1 MIQKGV
7 KWCKFMRMYD
17 IILKKRQGTELSKE
31 EINYF
36 IKGYTEGVIPDYQV
50 SALLMAI
57 FFKKMT
63 TQETCDL
70 TKAMIASGETL
81 NLDKID
87 GVKVDKHST
96 GGVGDKTT
104 LVLAPLVASCGVK
117 VAKMSGRGLGYTGGT
132 IDKLESIEGFSVN
145 LSKEEFIDNVNK
157 INIALVSQSG
167 NLVMAD
173 KKIYALRD
181 TTATVDNIS
190 LIASSVMSKKIA
202 SGADAIVL
210 DVKAGDG
217 AFMKTTEEAQKLA
230 DLMIEIGDRL
240 GKKTVAVISDMN
252 QPLGYAVGN
261 SLEVIESINTL
272 RGNGPSDLLE
282 LTLVLGSKMLVLANK
297 AQNEIEARKMLITN
311 IKNGKGIKKL
321 KEFVSRQGGN
331 VEYIE
336 NPDKFPK
343 SKYIIEVKAEESGL
357 ITKINTE
364 QVGIIAMKLG
374 AGRATK
380 ESKID
385 LSVGIVFSKKLNDN
399 VSEEDSLAFIHCND
413 SEIGEKAKEELKK
426 QIIIDNFYSLK
437 QHTHLI

>member
-7 KWCKFMRMYD
+7 RWCKLMRMYD
-17 IILKKRQGTELSKE
+17 IILKKRQGKELTKE

-36 IKGYTEGVIPDYQV
+36 IKGYTEGEIPDYQV

-63 TQETCDL
+63 IQETCDL
-70 TKAMIASGETL
+70 TEAMIGSGETL
-81 NLDKID
+81 NLDEID
-87 GVKVDKHST
+87 GIKVDKHST

-145 LSKEEFIDNVNK
+145 LTKEEFIDNVNK

-202 SGADAIVL
+202 SGANAIVL

-230 DLMIEIGDRL
+230 DLMIEIGNRL
-240 GKKTVAVISDMN
+240 GRKTVAVISDMN

-261 SLEVIESINTL
+261 SLEVIEAINTL
-272 RGNGPSDLLE
+272 KGNGPSDLLE
-282 LTLVLGSKMLVLANK
+282 LTLVLGSKMLVLADK
-297 AQNEIEARKMLITN
+297 AQNEVEARKLLITN

-321 KEFVSRQGGN
+321 EEFVSAQGGN
-331 VEYIE
+331 VEYIK
-336 NPDKFPK
+336 NPDIFPK
-343 SKYIIEVKAEESGL
+343 SKYIIEVKAKKSGI

-364 QVGIIAMKLG
+364 QVGIVAMKLG
-374 AGRATK
+374 AGRVTK

-385 LSVGIVFSKKLNDN
+385 LSVGIVFRKKLNDK
-399 VSEEDSLAFIHCND
+399 VEVGEILAFIHCND
-413 SEIGEKAKEELKK
+413 LEIGEEAKEELKK
-426 QIIIDNFYSLK
+426 QI
-437 QHTHLI
+437 LIKN

>member
-1 MIQKGV
+1 
-7 KWCKFMRMYD
+7 MRMYD
-17 IILKKRQGTELSKE
+17 IILKKRQGKELSKE

-36 IKGYTEGVIPDYQV
+36 IKGYTEGEIPDYQV

-63 TQETCDL
+63 IQETCDL
-70 TKAMIASGETL
+70 TEAMIGSGETL
-81 NLDKID
+81 NLDEID
-87 GVKVDKHST
+87 GIKVDKHST

-145 LSKEEFIDNVNK
+145 ISKEEFIDNVNK
-157 INIALVSQSG
+157 INISLVSQSG

-202 SGADAIVL
+202 SGANAIVL

-230 DLMIEIGDRL
+230 DLMIEIGNRL
-240 GKKTVAVISDMN
+240 GRKTVAVISDMN

-261 SLEVIESINTL
+261 SLEVIEAINTL
-272 RGNGPSDLLE
+272 KGNGPSDLLE
-282 LTLVLGSKMLVLANK
+282 LTLVLGSKMLVLADK
-297 AQNEIEARKMLITN
+297 AQDEIEARKMLITN

-321 KEFVSRQGGN
+321 EEFVSAQGGN
-331 VEYIE
+331 VEYIK
-336 NPDKFPK
+336 NLDKFSK
-343 SKYIIEVKAEESGL
+343 SKYIIEVKAEKSGI

-374 AGRATK
+374 AGRVTK

-385 LSVGIVFSKKLNDN
+385 LSVGVVFNKKLNDN
-399 VSEEDSLAFIHCND
+399 VSEGEILAYIHCND
-413 SEIGEKAKEELKK
+413 LGIGEKAKEELKN
-426 QIIIDNFYSLK
+426 QIII
-437 QHTHLI
+437 

>member
-1 MIQKGV
+1 
-7 KWCKFMRMYD
+7 MRMYD
-17 IILKKRQGTELSKE
+17 IILKKRQGKELSKE

-36 IKGYTEGVIPDYQV
+36 IKGYTEGEIPDYQV

-63 TQETCDL
+63 IQETCDL
-70 TKAMIASGETL
+70 TEAMIGSGETL
-81 NLDKID
+81 NLDEID
-87 GVKVDKHST
+87 GIKVDKHST

-145 LSKEEFIDNVNK
+145 ISKEKFIDNVNK
-157 INIALVSQSG
+157 INISLVSQSG

-202 SGADAIVL
+202 SGANAIVL

-230 DLMIEIGDRL
+230 DLMIEIGNRL
-240 GKKTVAVISDMN
+240 GRKTVAVISDMN

-261 SLEVIESINTL
+261 SLEVIEAINTL
-272 RGNGPSDLLE
+272 KGNGPSDLLE
-282 LTLVLGSKMLVLANK
+282 LTLVLGSKMLVLADK
-297 AQNEIEARKMLITN
+297 AQDEIEARKMLITN

-321 KEFVSRQGGN
+321 EEFVSAQGGN
-331 VEYIE
+331 VEYIK
-336 NPDKFPK
+336 NPDKFLK
-343 SKYIIEVKAEESGL
+343 SKYIIDVKAEKSGI

-364 QVGIIAMKLG
+364 QVGIIAMMLG
-374 AGRATK
+374 AGRVTK

-385 LSVGIVFSKKLNDN
+385 LSVGVVFNKKLNDN
-399 VSEEDSLAFIHCND
+399 VSEGEILAYIHCND
-413 SEIGEKAKEELKK
+413 LETGEKAKEELKN
-426 QIIIDNFYSLK
+426 QIII
-437 QHTHLI
+437 

>member
-1 MIQKGV
+1 
-7 KWCKFMRMYD
+7 MRMYD
-17 IILKKRQGTELSKE
+17 IILKKRQGKELSKE

-36 IKGYTEGVIPDYQV
+36 IKGYTEGEIPDYQV

-63 TQETCDL
+63 IQETCDL
-70 TKAMIASGETL
+70 TEAMIGSGETL
-81 NLDKID
+81 NLDEID
-87 GVKVDKHST
+87 GIKVDKHST

-145 LSKEEFIDNVNK
+145 ISKEKFIDNVNK
-157 INIALVSQSG
+157 INISLVSQSG

-202 SGADAIVL
+202 SGANAIVL

-230 DLMIEIGDRL
+230 DLMIEIGNRL
-240 GKKTVAVISDMN
+240 GRKTVAVISDMN

-261 SLEVIESINTL
+261 SLEVIEAINTL
-272 RGNGPSDLLE
+272 KGNGPSDLLE
-282 LTLVLGSKMLVLANK
+282 LTLVLGSKMLVLADK
-297 AQNEIEARKMLITN
+297 AQDEIEARKMLITN
-311 IKNGKGIKKL
+311 IKNGKGIKKFE
-321 KEFVSRQGGN
+321 EFVSAQGGN
-331 VEYIE
+331 VEYIK
-336 NPDKFPK
+336 NPDKFLK
-343 SKYIIEVKAEESGL
+343 SKYIIDVKAEKSGI

-364 QVGIIAMKLG
+364 QVGIIAMMLG
-374 AGRATK
+374 AGRVTK

-385 LSVGIVFSKKLNDN
+385 LSVGVVFNKKLNDN
-399 VSEEDSLAFIHCND
+399 VSEGEILAYIHCND
-413 SEIGEKAKEELKK
+413 LETGEKAKEELKN
-426 QIIIDNFYSLK
+426 QIII
-437 QHTHLI
+437 

>member
-1 MIQKGV
+1 
-7 KWCKFMRMYD
+7 MRMYD
-17 IILKKRQGTELSKE
+17 IILKKRQGKELSKE

-36 IKGYTEGVIPDYQV
+36 IKGYTEGEIPDYQV

-63 TQETCDL
+63 IQETCDL
-70 TKAMIASGETL
+70 TEAMIGSGETL
-81 NLDKID
+81 NLDEID
-87 GVKVDKHST
+87 GIKVDKHST

-145 LSKEEFIDNVNK
+145 ISKEEFIDNVNK
-157 INIALVSQSG
+157 INISLVSQSG

-202 SGADAIVL
+202 SGANAIVL

-230 DLMIEIGDRL
+230 DLMIEIGNRL
-240 GKKTVAVISDMN
+240 GRKTVAVISDMN

-261 SLEVIESINTL
+261 SLEVIEAINTL
-272 RGNGPSDLLE
+272 KGNGPSDLLE
-282 LTLVLGSKMLVLANK
+282 LTLVLGSKMLVLADK
-297 AQNEIEARKMLITN
+297 AQDEIEARKMLITN
-311 IKNGKGIKKL
+311 IKNGKGIKKFE
-321 KEFVSRQGGN
+321 EFVSAQGGN
-331 VEYIE
+331 VEYIK
-336 NPDKFPK
+336 NPDKFLK
-343 SKYIIEVKAEESGL
+343 SKYIIKVKAEKSGI

-364 QVGIIAMKLG
+364 QVGIIAMMLG
-374 AGRATK
+374 AGRVTK

-385 LSVGIVFSKKLNDN
+385 LSVGVVFNKKLNDN
-399 VSEEDSLAFIHCND
+399 VSEGEILAYIHCND
-413 SEIGEKAKEELKK
+413 LETGEKAKEELKN
-426 QIIIDNFYSLK
+426 QIII
-437 QHTHLI
+437 